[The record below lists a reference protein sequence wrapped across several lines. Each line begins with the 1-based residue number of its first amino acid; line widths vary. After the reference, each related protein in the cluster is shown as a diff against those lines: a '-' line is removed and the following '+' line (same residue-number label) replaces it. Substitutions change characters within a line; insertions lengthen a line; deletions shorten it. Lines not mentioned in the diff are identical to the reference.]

1 MKSTTTKKWTSIILA
16 VLLTLTSFMSM
27 TACSVQGTSS
37 AASQTPADSSK
48 TEVMSSAS
56 ASSAE
61 PIKYMSYDEYFSEQ
75 REITPYEYFR
85 KDGDNYLYDGD
96 TLLFPIQ
103 PGGRSGDRCYAQ
115 TKTGMLF
122 LEGNDVYLIT
132 KANRKAKMIYSGD
145 RDKPF
150 RPDFL
155 SAKADEYVFF
165 TIDRW
170 DYYDTFEI
178 SRVFRPTG
186 QTDVVATSDDIQGRA
201 YYLEP
206 YTNSMVLVYSEFPY
220 EKNPD
225 WTEQEAENAA
235 RAAQRLTLVNMETG
249 EMFCDKDDEDAFYA
263 AMEKYT

>member
-1 MKSTTTKKWTSIILA
+1 MKLKLFAT
-16 VLLTLTSFMSM
+16 LLTLLLL

-37 AASQTPADSSK
+37 VTSPTPADSSK
-48 TEVMSSAS
+48 AEVTSSAA
-56 ASSAE
+56 ASSTE
-61 PIKYMSYDEYFSEQ
+61 PITYMSYDEYFSEQ

-85 KDGDNYLYDGD
+85 KDDDNYLYDGD

-103 PGGRSGDRCYAQ
+103 PGGRSGDPRNAQ

-122 LEGNDVYLIT
+122 LEGYDVYLIT
-132 KANRKAKMIYSGD
+132 KANKKAEMIYSGN

-150 RPDFL
+150 RPDYL
-155 SAKADEYVFF
+155 CAQADEYVFF

-170 DYYDTFEI
+170 FYYDTFEI

-186 QTDVVATSDDIQGRA
+186 QIDVVATSDDIQGRA
-201 YYLEP
+201 YYLKP
-206 YTNSMVLVYSEFPY
+206 YTNSIVLVYSEFPY

-249 EMFCDKDDEDAFYA
+249 EMFCDKDDEDAFYD
-263 AMEKYT
+263 AMRKLTESLGI

>member
-1 MKSTTTKKWTSIILA
+1 MGSEMCIR
-16 VLLTLTSFMSM
+16 
-27 TACSVQGTSS
+27 
-37 AASQTPADSSK
+37 DS
-48 TEVMSSAS
+48 
-56 ASSAE
+56 
-61 PIKYMSYDEYFSEQ
+61 
-75 REITPYEYFR
+75 
-85 KDGDNYLYDGD
+85 
-96 TLLFPIQ
+96 
-103 PGGRSGDRCYAQ
+103 
-115 TKTGMLF
+115 
-122 LEGNDVYLIT
+122 
-132 KANRKAKMIYSGD
+132 
-145 RDKPF
+145 
-150 RPDFL
+150 
-155 SAKADEYVFF
+155 
-165 TIDRW
+165 
-170 DYYDTFEI
+170 YDTFEI

>member
-1 MKSTTTKKWTSIILA
+1 MKTKLFAT
-16 VLLTLTSFMSM
+16 LLTLTLLL
-27 TACSVQGTSS
+27 TACSATGTSS
-37 AASQTPADSSK
+37 ATSPVPATSSTATAK
-48 TEVMSSAS
+48 PESIT
-56 ASSAE
+56 
-61 PIKYMSYDEYFSEQ
+61 YMSYDEYFSEQ

-235 RAAQRLTLVNMETG
+235 RAAQRLTLVNMTTG
-249 EMFCDKDDEDAFYA
+249 EMICDKDDEDAFYD
-263 AMEKYT
+263 AMRKLTESLGI

>member
-1 MKSTTTKKWTSIILA
+1 MKHFLALILIGM
-16 VLLTLTSFMSM
+16 LLL

-37 AASQTPADSSK
+37 ATSPTPATSSTATAK
-48 TEVMSSAS
+48 P
-56 ASSAE
+56 E
-61 PIKYMSYDEYFSEQ
+61 PITYMSYDEYFSEQ

-155 SAKADEYVFF
+155 SAQADEYVFF

-170 DYYDTFEI
+170 FYYDTFEI

-186 QTDVVATSDDIQGRA
+186 QIDVVATSDDIQGRA
-201 YYLEP
+201 YYLKP
-206 YTNSMVLVYSEFPY
+206 YTNSIVLVYSEFPY

-249 EMFCDKDDEDAFYA
+249 EMFCDKDDEDAFYD
-263 AMEKYT
+263 AMRKLTESLGI

>member
-1 MKSTTTKKWTSIILA
+1 MKTKLFAT
-16 VLLTLTSFMSM
+16 LLTLTLLL
-27 TACSVQGTSS
+27 TACSATGTSS
-37 AASQTPADSSK
+37 ATSPVPATSSTATAK
-48 TEVMSSAS
+48 PESIT
-56 ASSAE
+56 
-61 PIKYMSYDEYFSEQ
+61 YMSYDEYFSEQ

>member
-1 MKSTTTKKWTSIILA
+1 MKHFLALILIGM
-16 VLLTLTSFMSM
+16 LLL
-27 TACSVQGTSS
+27 TACSPLGTSS
-37 AASQTPADSSK
+37 ATSPAPADSSK
-48 TEVMSSAS
+48 TEVTSSAS
-56 ASSAE
+56 ASSTE
-61 PIKYMSYDEYFSEQ
+61 PITYMSYDEYFSEQ

-85 KDGDNYLYDGD
+85 KDDDNYLYDGD

-103 PGGRSGDRCYAQ
+103 PGGRSGDPRLAQ

-122 LEGNDVYLIT
+122 LEGYDVYLIT
-132 KANRKAKMIYSGD
+132 KADQKAEMIYSGD

-170 DYYDTFEI
+170 FYYDTFEI

-186 QTDVVATSDDIQGRA
+186 QIDVVATSDDIQGRA

-206 YTNSMVLVYSEFPY
+206 YSNSMVLVYSEFPY

>member
-1 MKSTTTKKWTSIILA
+1 MKLKLFA
-16 VLLTLTSFMSM
+16 ALLTLTLLL
-27 TACSVQGTSS
+27 TACSATGTSS
-37 AASQTPADSSK
+37 VTSQTPADSSK
-48 TEVMSSAS
+48 TEITSSAS
-56 ASSAE
+56 ASSTE
-61 PIKYMSYDEYFSEQ
+61 PITYMSYDEYFSEQ

-85 KDGDNYLYDGD
+85 KDDDNYLYDGD

-103 PGGRSGDRCYAQ
+103 PGGRSGDPRLAQ

-122 LEGNDVYLIT
+122 LEGYDVYLIT
-132 KANRKAKMIYSGD
+132 KANQKAEMIYSGD

-170 DYYDTFEI
+170 FYYDTFEI

-186 QTDVVATSDDIQGRA
+186 QIDVVATSDDIQGRA

-206 YTNSMVLVYSEFPY
+206 YSNSMVLVYSEFPY

>member
-1 MKSTTTKKWTSIILA
+1 MKLKLFAALLALIL
-16 VLLTLTSFMSM
+16 M

-48 TEVMSSAS
+48 TEVVSSAN

-85 KDGDNYLYDGD
+85 KDDDNYLYDGD

-103 PGGRSGDRCYAQ
+103 PGGRSGDPRLAQ

-122 LEGNDVYLIT
+122 LEGYDVYLIT
-132 KANRKAKMIYSGD
+132 KANQKAEMIYSGD

-170 DYYDTFEI
+170 FYYDTFEI

-186 QTDVVATSDDIQGRA
+186 QIDVVATSDDIQGRA

-206 YTNSMVLVYSEFPY
+206 YSNSMVLVYSEFPY